1 MSNLKDPFASPP
13 QSVPSRLPFLTDSH
27 AYGTPRPDSDVD
39 LCLYLD
45 CSTSSD
51 TLVDFERVHGPLRQ
65 LNYEGTRFY
74 LLHGPLNLIVFTDTK
89 LYDLWLKITNDLI
102 AQKPVTREVA
112 CAAFNAVGL
121 TGGSGTHG

>member
-39 LCLYLD
+39 VCIYLD
-45 CSTSSD
+45 CSNSSD
-51 TLVDFERVHGPLRQ
+51 ALVDFEQRFGGLKQ
-65 LNYEGTRFY
+65 LNNEGTRFSAY
-74 LLHGPLNLIVFTDTK
+74 CGRLNFIVFTDPD
-89 LYDLWLKITNDLI
+89 LYDLWLKVTNELI

-121 TGGSGTHG
+121 TGGSGTNV